1 MRTLPLTVTT
11 IQLLTLTALVVVANV
26 GILPAARRQEGVQQ
40 QIAARR
46 VESQT
51 IAPKSIVELQPFRET
66 SSGRIRSAE
75 GDGTAI
81 LINLNPTVN
90 AWYLLKVVWQ
100 SGSEASYHLEN
111 PEPHSRRLTLDSN
124 YVFGI
129 EILEK
134 TARFPCN
141 LFGGSPTNYLDQ
153 AKASRLIYAPL
164 CDSRL
169 YLRNP
174 GKGHRTSLETAA

>member
-1 MRTLPLTVTT
+1 MRSNDDCHSGRKPGSLARPELMLLPLRRMVPLTVTT
-11 IQLLTLTALVVVANV
+11 ILIALVVVANV

-46 VESQT
+46 AESQT
-51 IAPKSIVELQPFRET
+51 IAPKNIVELQPFRET

-100 SGSEASYHLEN
+100 SGSEKSYHLEN
-111 PEPHSRRLTLDSN
+111 PEPRSRRLTLDSN

-134 TARFPCN
+134 TAR
-141 LFGGSPTNYLDQ
+141 
-153 AKASRLIYAPL
+153 
-164 CDSRL
+164 
-169 YLRNP
+169 
-174 GKGHRTSLETAA
+174 